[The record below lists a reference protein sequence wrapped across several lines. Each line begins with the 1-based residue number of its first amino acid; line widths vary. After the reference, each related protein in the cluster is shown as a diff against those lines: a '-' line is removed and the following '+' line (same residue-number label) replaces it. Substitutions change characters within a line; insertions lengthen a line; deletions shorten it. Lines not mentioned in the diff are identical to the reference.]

1 MSLIGSLIFHIHH
14 RAQISTGGLGHQV
27 DIVAIFRVV
36 PRRIQDHFI
45 NQLNGAGFGVDH
57 LHQWRQRVF
66 NACEPNDGQARARGL
81 GNNFQ
86 RGLHH
91 HGKSAFGTTQQLRQ
105 IQLVKSARRAGL
117 KLLQQN
123 VNVVAVDMAHY
134 FWNAFLNLSGKRQNE
149 RGQSTR
155 DCILR
160 RVAIA

>member
-1 MSLIGSLIFHIHH
+1 MAVL
-14 RAQISTGGLGHQV
+14 R
-27 DIVAIFRVV
+27 IVA
-36 PRRIQDHFI
+36 RRIKHNFI
-45 NQLNGAGFGVDH
+45 DQLNGAGLGVDH

-91 HGKSAFGTTQQLRQ
+91 DGKSAFGTTQQLRQ
-105 IQLVKSARRAGL
+105 IQLVKSARCAGL

-134 FWNAFLNLSGKRQNE
+134 FWNAFLNLIGKWQHK